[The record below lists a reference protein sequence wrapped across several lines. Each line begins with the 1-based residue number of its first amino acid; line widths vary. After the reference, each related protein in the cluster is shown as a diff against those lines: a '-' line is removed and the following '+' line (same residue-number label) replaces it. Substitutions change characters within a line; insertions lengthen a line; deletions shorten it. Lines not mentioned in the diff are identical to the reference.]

1 MPSSMTGFGREMI
14 KEDGWNLSWDVK
26 SVNGRFLDIKWR
38 MPLFLRSKESDWE
51 KLVKKFA
58 SRGRVDVI
66 LNLEIFSPELMGLNF
81 NKPMASSMLEQL
93 KSFSAEA
100 DVPFTPDMT
109 RLMSISSLWQDNSA
123 EPNPGLI
130 KSLEQGL
137 EKALESWVRAREEE
151 GEALKKDIL
160 TRLETLHALLV
171 KIKDRVPSILDEK
184 KNNLTQRIS
193 ELVEAAGVQ
202 VDEDRM
208 LTEIAVL
215 TDKLDV
221 SEELTRLDAHLIQLA
236 KVMDRKKEVGKRL
249 DFFLQESFRE
259 INTCSNKCQDAAI
272 SALAVEFKAELEK
285 MREQAQNIE

>member
-14 KEDGWNLSWDVK
+14 KADGWNLSWDVK

-38 MPLFLRSKESDWE
+38 MPVFLRSKESDWE

-58 SRGRVDVI
+58 SRGRVDIV
-66 LNLEIFSPELMGLNF
+66 LNLEIFSPDLLGLNF
-81 NKPMASSMLEQL
+81 NTPMATSMLNQL
-93 KSFSAEA
+93 KAFSSEMN
-100 DVPFTPDMT
+100 VQFTPDVS
-109 RLMSISSLWQDNSA
+109 RFISVSSLWQDSSA
-123 EPNPGLI
+123 ESNQGLLQ
-130 KSLEQGL
+130 SLEQGL
-137 EKALESWVRAREEE
+137 ERALASWVRAREEE
-151 GEALKKDIL
+151 GDVLKKDML
-160 TRLETLHALLV
+160 ARLDRLQSLLGD
-171 KIKDRVPSILDEK
+171 IKERVPAILEEK
-184 KNNLTQRIS
+184 KTNLTQRIA
-193 ELVEAAGVQ
+193 ELVEAAGVT
-202 VDEDRM
+202 VDQDRM

-221 SEELTRLDAHLIQLA
+221 SEEMTRLDAHLVQLA
-236 KVMDRKKEVGKRL
+236 KVLDRKKEVGKRL